1 MVEFS
6 KRPKNR
12 ERASTTGV
20 NEQHPEQKRFRI
32 DSSEL
37 VGHPFVVTM
46 STSTE
51 NKAKELALLRLISA
65 CEARVQSQ
73 SDEPATSSSA
83 SPDRKFRQHVDAA
96 REFMR
101 ALSTRG
107 TMDDD
112 AEERLRGYARR
123 VDALE
128 LVYAQR
134 KEELKEGA
142 RVAEKN
148 GNIASTTTTPSSP
161 TRRETRTSEGPT
173 GGVNVRDVDAS
184 TTTTTTT
191 KRRAAV
197 KALTLEDEAELRRQ
211 RAIQEG
217 LTDEMSELA
226 TGLKRNAVALEQGLQ
241 SSSKALENVES
252 RLERNVAD
260 VKSSVRRQTDVYR
273 ANKRGSCW
281 TWIIF
286 AIVGILFAW
295 TYMVIKMT
303 TDKTKRGV
311 R

>member
-1 MVEFS
+1 MRQRLRPGCSSITNNRDFDRKDFS
-6 KRPKNR
+6 ARRSP
-12 ERASTTGV
+12 V
-20 NEQHPEQKRFRI
+20 
-32 DSSEL
+32 
-37 VGHPFVVTM
+37 VVTM
-46 STSTE
+46 SASTE
-51 NKAKELALLRLISA
+51 TKAKELALLRLISA

-73 SDEPATSSSA
+73 SDEPTTSSTA
-83 SPDRKFRQHVDAA
+83 SPDRKFRQHVDAM

-101 ALSTRG
+101 ALSTHG
-107 TMDDD
+107 TTDDD
-112 AEERLRGYARR
+112 AEERLKGYARR

-128 LVYAQR
+128 LVYAKK
-134 KEELKEGA
+134 KEKLKEDA
-142 RVAEKN
+142 RVAEKSRN
-148 GNIASTTTTPSSP
+148 TASTTTAPSSP
-161 TRRETRTSEGPT
+161 TRRAARTSEGPT
-173 GGVNVRDVDAS
+173 GVSGVNVGDGDACNTS
-184 TTTTTTT
+184 TTT

-252 RLERNVAD
+252 RLERNVAG
-260 VKSSVRRQTDVYR
+260 VKSSVKRQTDVYR

-286 AIVGILFAW
+286 AVVGILFAW

-303 TDKTKRGV
+303 TDRTKRGG

>member
-1 MVEFS
+1 M
-6 KRPKNR
+6 
-12 ERASTTGV
+12 T
-20 NEQHPEQKRFRI
+20 
-32 DSSEL
+32 DSSVR
-37 VGHPFVVTM
+37 VGHLFVVTM
-46 STSTE
+46 LTSTE
-51 NKAKELALLRLISA
+51 TKAKELALLRLISA
-65 CEARVQSQ
+65 CEARVQAQ
-73 SDEPATSSSA
+73 SDEPTTSSSA
-83 SPDRKFRQHVDAA
+83 SPDRKFRQHVDAM

-101 ALSTRG
+101 ALSTHG

-112 AEERLRGYARR
+112 AEERLKGYARR

-134 KEELKEGA
+134 KEKLKEDA

-161 TRRETRTSEGPT
+161 TRRAARTSEGPT
-173 GGVNVRDVDAS
+173 GVSGVNLRDVDAG
-184 TTTTTTT
+184 TTTTTSTTT

-241 SSSKALENVES
+241 SSNRALENVES
-252 RLERNVAD
+252 RLERNVAG
-260 VKSSVRRQTDVYR
+260 VKSSVKRQTDVYR

-303 TDKTKRGV
+303 TDRTKRGG

>member
-1 MVEFS
+1 
-6 KRPKNR
+6 
-12 ERASTTGV
+12 
-20 NEQHPEQKRFRI
+20 
-32 DSSEL
+32 
-37 VGHPFVVTM
+37 M

-51 NKAKELALLRLISA
+51 TKAKELALLRLISA

-73 SDEPATSSSA
+73 SDEPTTSSSP
-83 SPDRKFRQHVDAA
+83 SPDRKFRQHVDAM

-101 ALSTRG
+101 ALSTHG

-112 AEERLRGYARR
+112 AEERLKGYARR

-128 LVYAQR
+128 LVYTQR
-134 KEELKEGA
+134 KEKLKEDA
-142 RVAEKN
+142 RVAD
-148 GNIASTTTTPSSP
+148 GNIASTTTTPPSP
-161 TRRETRTSEGPT
+161 TRRAARTSEGPT
-173 GGVNVRDVDAS
+173 GVSDVNLRAVDAGT

-241 SSSKALENVES
+241 SSNKALEKVES
-252 RLERNVAD
+252 RLERNVVG
-260 VKSSVRRQTDVYR
+260 VKSSVKRQTDVYR

-303 TDKTKRGV
+303 TDRTKRGG

>member
-1 MVEFS
+1 
-6 KRPKNR
+6 
-12 ERASTTGV
+12 
-20 NEQHPEQKRFRI
+20 
-32 DSSEL
+32 
-37 VGHPFVVTM
+37 M

-51 NKAKELALLRLISA
+51 TKAKELALLRLISA

-73 SDEPATSSSA
+73 SDEPTTSSSA
-83 SPDRKFRQHVDAA
+83 SPDRKFRQHVDAM

-101 ALSTRG
+101 ALSTHG
-107 TMDDD
+107 TMDVD
-112 AEERLRGYARR
+112 AEERLKGYARR

-134 KEELKEGA
+134 KEKLKEDA

-161 TRRETRTSEGPT
+161 TRRTARTSEGPT
-173 GGVNVRDVDAS
+173 GVSGVNVRDVDAGNNTS
-184 TTTTTTT
+184 TTT
-191 KRRAAV
+191 KRRTAV

-226 TGLKRNAVALEQGLQ
+226 TGLKRNAVALELGLQ
-241 SSSKALENVES
+241 SSNRALENVES
-252 RLERNVAD
+252 RLERNVAG
-260 VKSSVRRQTDVYR
+260 VKSTVKRQTDVYR
-273 ANKRGSCW
+273 ANKRSSCW

-303 TDKTKRGV
+303 TDRTKRGG

>member
-1 MVEFS
+1 
-6 KRPKNR
+6 
-12 ERASTTGV
+12 
-20 NEQHPEQKRFRI
+20 
-32 DSSEL
+32 
-37 VGHPFVVTM
+37 M

-51 NKAKELALLRLISA
+51 TKAKELALLRLISA
-65 CEARVQSQ
+65 CESRVQSQ
-73 SDEPATSSSA
+73 RDEPTTSSSA

-101 ALSTRG
+101 ALSTHG
-107 TMDDD
+107 SVDD
-112 AEERLRGYARR
+112 ALEERLKGYARR

-134 KEELKEGA
+134 KAELKEDA

-161 TRRETRTSEGPT
+161 SRRATRTSESPT
-173 GGVNVRDVDAS
+173 GGVKVSNVGAGTS
-184 TTTTTTT
+184 AITTT

-252 RLERNVAD
+252 RLERNVAG
-260 VKSSVRRQTDVYR
+260 VKSSVKRQTDVYR

-303 TDKTKRGV
+303 TDKTKRGG